1 MILGVAGDLART
13 TLVPSLYALG
23 CQRLL
28 PEPFALLGV
37 ARRAWDD
44 DTFRDAIRTYAQ
56 EKKGFSDETW
66 QQFAKR
72 LSFVRGD
79 LDAPPTEDYA
89 RLRERLK
96 AVQAEHHIPDNVLFH
111 FSVPPQLYG
120 EIAHKLAAASL
131 LKSDSGGW
139 RRLIIEKPFGRDVAS
154 ARALDRQLLKVV
166 NEEQIYR
173 VDHYLG
179 KETVQNMLV
188 FRFANPG
195 FEPIWNHLYID
206 HVQITAAEDE
216 GIGTRAGYCDTTG
229 VVRDMVQN
237 HLLQLLCMAAWNLRS
252 PTTGYHYATKP
263 RRYCRRSAP

>member
-1 MILGVAGDLART
+1 MHEQGFKTSSTGLVHGMPPEPCVVVILGVAGDLART

-37 ARRAWDD
+37 ARRAWDN
-44 DTFRDAIRTYAQ
+44 DTFRDTIRTYAQ

-66 QQFAKR
+66 RQFARR

-89 RLRERLK
+89 TLRARLK

-120 EIAHKLAAASL
+120 DIAHKLSAASL

-139 RRLIIEKPFGRDVAS
+139 RRLIIEKPFGRDAAS
-154 ARALDRQLLKVV
+154 ARALDGQLFKVV

-179 KETVQNMLV
+179 ERDGPEHASLPLCQ
-188 FRFANPG
+188 PG
-195 FEPIWNHLYID
+195 L
-206 HVQITAAEDE
+206 
-216 GIGTRAGYCDTTG
+216 
-229 VVRDMVQN
+229 
-237 HLLQLLCMAAWNLRS
+237 
-252 PTTGYHYATKP
+252 
-263 RRYCRRSAP
+263 